1 MYCEA
6 GRRRSSPPAVVTVT
20 STVPLAPGGA
30 VAVISS
36 GESSSK
42 EVAGATPN
50 LTPVAPPKFFPVI
63 VTFVPPPVDP
73 EDGDSAVT
81 YGSSWV

>member
-1 MYCEA
+1 MYGGA
-6 GRRRSSPPAVVTVT
+6 GPATLVPPAVVTVT
-20 STVPLAPGGA
+20 ATVPPPGRRDGRDFFRGDQFERGRGRDPELDA
-30 VAVISS
+30 RRS
-36 GESSSK
+36 
-42 EVAGATPN
+42 
-50 LTPVAPPKFFPVI
+50 PKFFPVI